1 VRLAEPYR
9 QDLEG
14 LRDLTVMAD
23 GGIQIPLTSVATWSV
38 EEGSGAIKR
47 KDQTRMATISSDVAA
62 GLNSNAVLA
71 EVQATLTEFDAAL
84 PAGYTIRY
92 TGQSEDQAEAQAFL
106 GSAFMLGLALIALIL
121 ISQFNSVVK
130 PFIIMTSVLM
140 STVGVLIGLMVMR
153 MEFSIIMTGVG
164 VISLAGII
172 VKNGI
177 IIIDYIDTLR
187 ERDGMPLYDALIRA
201 GRTRFRPVF
210 LTAGSAALGLIP
222 LGLGLSFNF
231 LGLYT
236 ELRPDIYWGGEEA
249 AMWGPLATAVIA
261 GVTFATVLTL
271 VLVPV
276 MYSVINDVAEF
287 FARHFRHQDEG
298 GPADLAPEPETP

>member
-1 VRLAEPYR
+1 
-9 QDLEG
+9 
-14 LRDLTVMAD
+14 
-23 GGIQIPLTSVATWSV
+23 
-38 EEGSGAIKR
+38 
-47 KDQTRMATISSDVAA
+47 MATISSDVAA